1 MTLRATTITEQYSDM
16 SDNNGNDNVN
26 YETSEFTYLSDDYNT
41 NYWRMAGPGKFVLV
55 EDDRSLQSEG
65 GMGLLWY
72 TKKKYK
78 DFVLKLDWKASSIN
92 DNSGVF
98 IRFSEPDNDPWIAV
112 NTGYEI
118 QIDDMAMPDG
128 NPLHKTG
135 AIYNF
140 AAPSNAA
147 VASKPVGQWN
157 TFGIEVTGQKYRV
170 TLNGEKVIPEFTGNR
185 NTEGYIGI
193 QNHDIDSNVS
203 FKNIRIKRK
212 NE

>member
-1 MTLRATTITEQYSDM
+1 M
-16 SDNNGNDNVN
+16 SNNNDDSSN
-26 YETSEFTYLSDDYNT
+26 EFSPLFDGQSIDG
-41 NYWRMAGPGKFVLV
+41 WRMAGPGKFVLV
-55 EDDRSLQSEG
+55 KYDKSLQSEG

-78 DFVLKLDWKASSIN
+78 DFVLKIDWKVNRRN

-98 IRFSEPDNDPWIAV
+98 VRFSDPDDDPIIAV

-140 AAPSNAA
+140 AAALNAQG
-147 VASKPVGQWN
+147 ASTTPIGHWN
-157 TFGIEVTGQKYRV
+157 TFEIEVTGQKYSV
-170 TLNGEKVIPEFTGNR
+170 KLNDVKVIPEFTGNR

-193 QNHDIDSNVS
+193 QNHDADSHVS
-203 FKNIRIKRK
+203 FKNIRIREKRQYM
-212 NE
+212 

>member
-1 MTLRATTITEQYSDM
+1 MPTIMIISTTAIMTLGLHRDHNIDGWY
-16 SDNNGNDNVN
+16 
-26 YETSEFTYLSDDYNT
+26 
-41 NYWRMAGPGKFVLV
+41 MAGPGKFVLV
-55 EDDRSLQSEG
+55 EYDKSLQSLG

-72 TKKKYK
+72 KKRKYT
-78 DFVLKLDWKASSIN
+78 DFVLKVDWKVSRIS

-98 IRFSEPDNDPWIAV
+98 VRFSNPDNDPLIAV

-147 VASKPVGQWN
+147 ASKPVGQWN
-157 TFGIEVTGQKYRV
+157 TFEIEVTGQKYSV
-170 TLNGEKVIPEFTGNR
+170 ILNGEKVIPEFTGNR
-185 NTEGYIGI
+185 STEGYIGM
-193 QNHDIDSNVS
+193 QNHDAYSHVS
-203 FKNIRIKRK
+203 FKNIMIKEK
-212 NE
+212 KV

>member
-1 MTLRATTITEQYSDM
+1 MNNNSD
-16 SDNNGNDNVN
+16 DNDN
-26 YETSEFTYLSDDYNT
+26 EFTHLFDGQTIDD
-41 NYWRMAGPGKFVLV
+41 WRMAGPGKFVLV
-55 EDDRSLQSEG
+55 EYDKSLRSEG

-78 DFVLKLDWKASSIN
+78 DFVLKIDWKVSRRN

-98 IRFSEPDNDPWIAV
+98 VRFSDPDNDPMIAV

-118 QIDDMAMPDG
+118 QIDDLAMPNG

-140 AAPSNAA
+140 AAPLNLR
-147 VASKPVGQWN
+147 SKRVGEWN
-157 TFGIEVTGQKYRV
+157 TFEIEVTGQKYSV
-170 TLNGEKVIPEFTGNR
+170 TLNGKKVIPEFTGNR

-193 QNHDIDSNVS
+193 QNHDADSHVS
-203 FKNIRIKRK
+203 FKNIRIKEK

>member
-1 MTLRATTITEQYSDM
+1 M
-16 SDNNGNDNVN
+16 SSNNNDNN
-26 YETSEFTYLSDDYNT
+26 EFTYLFDGQSIDG
-41 NYWRMAGPGKFVLV
+41 WRMAGPGRFVLV
-55 EDDRSLQSEG
+55 EPGKSLQSQE

-78 DFVLKLDWKASSIN
+78 DFVLKVDWKVSRRA

-98 IRFSEPDNDPWIAV
+98 VRFSNPDNDPMIAV

-147 VASKPVGQWN
+147 AASKPVGQWN
-157 TFGIEVTGQKYRV
+157 TFEIEVTGQRYSV
-170 TLNGEKVIPEFTGNR
+170 TLNGEIVIPEFTGNR
-185 NTEGYIGI
+185 STEGYIGI
-193 QNHDIDSNVS
+193 QNHDADSHVS
-203 FKNIRIKRK
+203 FKNIRIKEK
-212 NE
+212 KM

>member
-1 MTLRATTITEQYSDM
+1 MENDEYGSD
-16 SDNNGNDNVN
+16 D
-26 YETSEFTYLSDDYNT
+26 EFTYLFDGQTLDG
-41 NYWRMAGPGKFVLV
+41 WRMAGPGRFVIV
-55 EDDRSLQSEG
+55 ESDKSLQSQG

-78 DFVLKLDWKASSIN
+78 DFVLKLDWKVSRRN

-98 IRFSEPDNDPWIAV
+98 IRFSNPDNDPLIAV

-140 AAPSNAA
+140 VGPLNAA

-157 TFGIEVTGQKYRV
+157 IFEIETTSQTYSV
-170 TLNGEKVIPEFTGNR
+170 TLNGDKIIPEFTGDR
-185 NTEGYIGI
+185 LTEGYIGI
-193 QNHDIDSNVS
+193 QNHDADSHVS
-203 FKNIRIKRK
+203 FRNIRIKEK
-212 NE
+212 NI

>member
-1 MTLRATTITEQYSDM
+1 M
-16 SDNNGNDNVN
+16 SNNNNNKDSN
-26 YETSEFTYLSDDYNT
+26 EFTYLFDGQSIDG
-41 NYWRMAGPGKFVLV
+41 WSMAGTGNFVLI
-55 EDDRSLQSEG
+55 EYDKSLQSQG

-78 DFVLKLDWKASSIN
+78 DFVLKVDWKVSRRN

-98 IRFSEPDNDPWIAV
+98 VRFSNPDNDPMIAV

-118 QIDDMAMPDG
+118 QIDDTAMPDG

-140 AAPSNAA
+140 AAPLNAA
-147 VASKPVGQWN
+147 VTKPVGQWN
-157 TFGIEVTGQKYRV
+157 TFEIEVTAQKYIV
-170 TLNGEKVIPEFTGNR
+170 MLNGEIVIPQFTGNK

-193 QNHDIDSNVS
+193 QNHDTDSHVS
-203 FKNIRIKRK
+203 FKNIRIREKR
-212 NE
+212 E

>member
-1 MTLRATTITEQYSDM
+1 MENDEDDESDGFIYIFDGLTID
-16 SDNNGNDNVN
+16 G
-26 YETSEFTYLSDDYNT
+26 
-41 NYWRMAGPGKFVLV
+41 WHMAGPGKFVLV
-55 EDDRSLQSEG
+55 EYDKSLQSEG

-78 DFVLKLDWKASSIN
+78 DFILKLDWKVSRRN

-98 IRFSEPDNDPWIAV
+98 IRFSDPNNDPMIAV

-118 QIDDMAMPDG
+118 QIDDLAMPDG

-140 AAPSNAA
+140 AAPSNTEAA
-147 VASKPVGQWN
+147 TKPVGQWN
-157 TFGIEVTGQKYRV
+157 TFEIEATGQKYSI
-170 TLNGEKVIPEFTGNR
+170 TLNGEKVIPEFIGNR

-193 QNHDIDSNVS
+193 QNHDSDSHVS
-203 FKNIRIKRK
+203 FKNIRIKEK
-212 NE
+212 KLL